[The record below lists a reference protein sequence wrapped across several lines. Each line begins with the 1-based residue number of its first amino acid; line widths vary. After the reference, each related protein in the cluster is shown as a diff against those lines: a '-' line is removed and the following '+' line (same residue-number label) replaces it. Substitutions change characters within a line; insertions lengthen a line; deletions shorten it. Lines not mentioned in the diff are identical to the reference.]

1 MTGLPKLI
9 TAILPSLL
17 EDVAGLTRAF
27 MAAQSHHGP
36 GEEDFAIGKV
46 ELA

>member
-9 TAILPSLL
+9 TAILSSLL
-17 EDVAGLTRAF
+17 EDVAGLTQAF
-27 MAAQSHHGP
+27 TTAQGHHGP
-36 GEEDFAIGKV
+36 GEEDFATGKV